1 MQKALLLS
9 LLAVLLL
16 WTPQKAQAIPAP
28 EIVTSVITQG
38 MQLFGFFTAL
48 LLSFLAALSARF
60 SASKYRMVFIV
71 VFSIIIG
78 ILIGGGVL
86 YWWLNARTPL
96 KGDDPYTA
104 TSTIITATTTQ
115 TNVTSTQPITE
126 FEDYQLYKAQEEQ
139 LVASLV
145 SKYKTS
151 PQESAALLGIA
162 YSPLPQDTNSQ
173 FVASYYEAVDH
184 KQFSKA
190 FAMTGA
196 ASSEAELISWYQN
209 ALHIDVLQMKPVSA
223 TQRQLLVAIREYGVL
238 DLYEVVQEVLMTNG
252 QAAKLKLLSSKK
264 IKTISVDEKAENSPL
279 AIKNAVVG
287 DWIKEKNDIVILD
300 ARENLERKN
309 GYIPGS
315 IHVRGFDAI
324 EHPELYLPLDK
335 PIVVYCWSGGRG
347 SEIASA
353 LRDKGYQAYALENG
367 VNSWVNE
374 YHGIWTGTLSFFETY
389 PQFAD
394 IKSKKDWQKSMQKNP
409 VVIDAR
415 EEYQILADPQD
426 SIVRIPLFSTS
437 NTDVENSL
445 ALIPKNSSVT
455 VICQQYANCF
465 GAKIIAQTLYMRG
478 YQVLGAYDLSR

>member
-78 ILIGGGVL
+78 ILIGGGIL
-86 YWWLNARTPL
+86 YWWLSTRTPL
-96 KGDDPYTA
+96 KGNDPYNA

-115 TNVTSTQPITE
+115 TSVTSTQPITE

-252 QAAKLKLLSSKK
+252 QPAKLKLLSSKK

-279 AIKNAVVG
+279 SIKNAVVG
-287 DWIKEKNDIVILD
+287 DWIKEKKDIVILD

-309 GYIPGS
+309 GYITGS

-324 EHPELYLPLDK
+324 EHPEL
-335 PIVVYCWSGGRG
+335 
-347 SEIASA
+347 
-353 LRDKGYQAYALENG
+353 
-367 VNSWVNE
+367 
-374 YHGIWTGTLSFFETY
+374 
-389 PQFAD
+389 
-394 IKSKKDWQKSMQKNP
+394 
-409 VVIDAR
+409 
-415 EEYQILADPQD
+415 
-426 SIVRIPLFSTS
+426 
-437 NTDVENSL
+437 
-445 ALIPKNSSVT
+445 
-455 VICQQYANCF
+455 
-465 GAKIIAQTLYMRG
+465 
-478 YQVLGAYDLSR
+478 